1 MQFRKFITQAEG
13 FDGVGREKLNPF
25 VSAVVFM
32 VIYFDKVNSFF
43 FFWWNVKYILFPH
56 RDDSL

>member
-43 FFWWNVKYILFPH
+43 FFLVEC
-56 RDDSL
+56 